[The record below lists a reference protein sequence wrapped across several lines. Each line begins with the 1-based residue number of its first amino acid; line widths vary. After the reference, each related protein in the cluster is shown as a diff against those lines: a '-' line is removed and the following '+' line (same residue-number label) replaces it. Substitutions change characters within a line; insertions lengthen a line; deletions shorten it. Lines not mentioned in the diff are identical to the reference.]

1 MLFSLACSVPL
12 GLQCAPGARSVA
24 GLPFGGF
31 ARSSADLVVRRAP
44 PPGMEVKQSTIT
56 MPALSSTMTE
66 GKISSWLM
74 GVGDKVDAGDMVLV
88 VESDKAD
95 MDVESYEEGY
105 IAKIL
110 VGEGEASAH
119 PRPNAPSS
127 PARMRSSPLLRR
139 SRAARRRFCHRRRR
153 RHRHRFSSRR

>member
-1 MLFSLACSVPL
+1 
-12 GLQCAPGARSVA
+12 
-24 GLPFGGF
+24 
-31 ARSSADLVVRRAP
+31 
-44 PPGMEVKQSTIT
+44 MEVKQSTIT

-139 SRAARRRFCHRRRR
+139 SRAAAAATATAATATATAAAAAARCA
-153 RHRHRFSSRR
+153 